1 VLSPDD
7 WSPPEDWTAIET
19 LDSHAG
25 GEPLRIVTG
34 GLPPVGGETILEKRR
49 CFERELDHL
58 RTGLCWEPRGHADM
72 YAAVP
77 VGPPT
82 DDADLGVLFLH
93 NDGYSTMCGH
103 GIVALV
109 TAAVE
114 TGALAVDPADPVV
127 RIDTPAGRVAARPSL
142 DRSPAGDE
150 DGSPAGDEDGS
161 PAGDENGSPAGD
173 HPRVTDVTFQNVP
186 SYVHASG
193 RELSVPGYG
202 PVVCDV
208 AFGGAYYAYVDADAV
223 GVELAPASVDDTVAA
238 ARAIERA
245 VDDAVEID
253 HPTDDDLGFLY
264 GVILSGPPRG
274 DADLRNVC
282 VFADGEVD
290 RCPTG
295 TGVSGHL
302 ARRHAAGDLAPNEPL
317 VVESVVGSTFTGRI
331 VETVP
336 FAGREAVVPAVTGS
350 ASVTGRGELLF
361 DPTDPFREGFL
372 PR

>member
-1 VLSPDD
+1 MLSPDD

-19 LDSHAG
+19 LDGHAG

-34 GLPPVGGETILEKRR
+34 GLPPVEGETIPEKRR
-49 CFERELDHL
+49 YFERELDHL

-77 VGPPT
+77 VEPPT
-82 DDADLGVLFLH
+82 DDGDLGVLFLH

-114 TGALAVDPADPVV
+114 TGALAVDPADPAV
-127 RIDTPAGRVAARPSL
+127 RIDTPAGRVTARPSL
-142 DRSPAGDE
+142 GGSPAGDGERSPAGD
-150 DGSPAGDEDGS
+150 P
-161 PAGDENGSPAGD
+161 
-173 HPRVTDVTFQNVP
+173 PRVTDVTFENVP
-186 SYVHASG
+186 SYVHAAG

-202 PVVCDV
+202 SVVCDV
-208 AFGGAYYAYVDADAV
+208 AFGGAYYAYVDAAAV
-223 GVELAPASVDDTVAA
+223 GVDLEPASVGDAIAA

-245 VDDAVEID
+245 VADAIEIE

-274 DADLRNVC
+274 EADLRNVC

-295 TGVSGHL
+295 TGVSAHL
-302 ARRHAAGDLAPNEPL
+302 ARRHAAGDLAPGESL

-336 FAGREAVVPAVTGS
+336 FAGHEAVVPAVTGS

-361 DPTDPFREGFL
+361 DPADPFREGFL
-372 PR
+372 LR